1 MVTTAISPAPGEQE
15 PQAKIGAIGRVIGVL
30 FSPKETFEDIA
41 RKPSWVFP
49 IILMS
54 LIWMATN
61 VVLAGRADWV
71 SVAQQNVEKNK
82 FAASRIDQLND
93 QQKQAAFAQQ
103 AAIAKITRYVRGAIG
118 TICLALLGALV
129 WMGVFNIFGGA
140 GVGYVKSLALV
151 SYAYIPIALHDL
163 LAIPIVLMK
172 DPAAIN
178 PENLVAS
185 NLAAL
190 LPSSAPVWQQVLGG
204 SVDLFAIWCLILV
217 AMAFSAANPRKLSF
231 GKALGLAIGLH
242 VVITLVAVGV
252 TSIFA

>member
-15 PQAKIGAIGRVIGVL
+15 PVAKISAMGRVFGVL
-30 FSPKETFEDIA
+30 FSPKETFEDIV
-41 RKPSWVFP
+41 RKPSWIVP
-49 IILMS
+49 IILMT

-71 SVAQQNVEKNK
+71 SISQQNIEKNK
-82 FAASRIDQLND
+82 FAAARFDQLND

-103 AAIAKITRYVRGAIG
+103 ATIAKLTRYVRGAIG
-118 TICLALLGALV
+118 TICIALLGALV
-129 WMGVFNIFGGA
+129 WMGAFNIFGGA
-140 GVGYVKSLALV
+140 GVSYVKSLALV

-163 LAIPIVLMK
+163 LAIPIVMLK

-190 LPSSAPVWQQVLGG
+190 LPSSAPIWQQVLGG

-231 GKALGLAIGLH
+231 GKALGIAIGLN
-242 VVITLVAVGV
+242 VVIVLIAVGV
-252 TSIFA
+252 TSIFS

>member
-15 PQAKIGAIGRVIGVL
+15 PEAKISPIGRVFGVL
-30 FSPKETFEDIA
+30 FSPGETFADIA
-41 RKPSWVFP
+41 RKPNWVVP
-49 IILMS
+49 IVLMT

-61 VVLAGRADWV
+61 VVLAGRVDWV
-71 SVAQQNVEKNK
+71 SVSQQNIEKNK
-82 FAASRIDQLND
+82 FAASRFDQLND

-103 AAIAKITRYVRGAIG
+103 ATIAKITRYVRGAIG
-118 TICLALLGALV
+118 TICVALLGALV

-140 GVGYVKSLALV
+140 GVSYGKSLALV

-163 LAIPIVLMK
+163 LAIPIVLLK
-172 DPAAIN
+172 DPTNIN

-185 NLAAL
+185 NLAAI
-190 LPSSAPVWQQVLGG
+190 LPSSAPIWQQVLAG

-231 GKALGLAIGLH
+231 GKALGLAIGFN
-242 VVITLVAVGV
+242 VVITLIIVGV
-252 TSIFA
+252 TSIFS